1 MKYTAFSA
9 DFFNFALKL
18 TMEKT
23 TKSKIYSLK
32 LINILVFVNTEL
44 PKSQQ
49 FFQRELFVCI
59 ELFLKYDKIT

>member
-1 MKYTAFSA
+1 
-9 DFFNFALKL
+9 
-18 TMEKT
+18 MEKT